1 MSLVS
6 FLDPN
11 IDDIRQGQL
20 KFSKQQAT
28 KMLMNMLSLEPFQIH
43 NSQDKS
49 RNHYH
54 TARFEKKHKML
65 RFRSDS

>member
-1 MSLVS
+1 
-6 FLDPN
+6 
-11 IDDIRQGQL
+11 
-20 KFSKQQAT
+20 
-28 KMLMNMLSLEPFQIH
+28 MLMNMLSLEPFQIH